1 MSSIPLKHRERRTRP
16 QKIKV
21 LHVRPVVLQQQTH
34 IEIVSAQFAFRVRV
48 VTIEIGFIVNG
59 PRRAFAHA
67 DLQRLAQLLDIEEE
81 EVRSVERVLA
91 GHGEVGELL
100 VVRHAARVAE
110 RIVAVDQAKWIAV
123 DEGEDGDD
131 QLGGRE
137 RQKRLGKNG
146 FKIGS

>member
-1 MSSIPLKHRERRTRP
+1 M
-16 QKIKV
+16 
-21 LHVRPVVLQQQTH
+21 
-34 IEIVSAQFAFRVRV
+34 
-48 VTIEIGFIVNG
+48 NG

-67 DLQRLAQLLDIEEE
+67 DLQRLAQLLDVEEE

-131 QLGGRE
+131 QLGL
-137 RQKRLGKNG
+137 RLEHDRTQSTIYKQIDPPLCFSNN
-146 FKIGS
+146 S